1 MEKIGVKTA
10 IKVLLIG
17 TAVFLLARQI
27 RADEL
32 SAVKDGYK
40 YYWSNIKDGKGSCTV
55 TRQNFS
61 PDNPTVPQ
69 SEIKDSFEWM
79 FEGPKIRC
87 KKMNVSMTINGQ
99 KAWPARE
106 EFVTEIYFDGQKIAA
121 GGGKNFV
128 LRKPDHSDFGAT
140 NEWDPRL
147 MVTGSTR
154 PGKDWEPITFWDF
167 QGKGNYSIVG
177 KEKINSY
184 ECYVLETTIEKD
196 LEKNGGMIRRNW
208 FDIERNCCLVRSE
221 IWFSVGKDQVIPKGQ
236 EWTKDE
242 GKYLSSRT
250 DIELKKYE
258 KELWGPKKYEWIQYV
273 PDSKTKTFYVLNKT
287 TKIYDDT
294 CAYNVGLT
302 EDNLKIPIPLDAT
315 VFDASKYPT
324 EYVKPKVSIEFRLI
338 KNIPTPGFTETKTA
352 GPNQDIYYVADKAEI
367 TDADIKGVKVSF
379 SMQGF
384 PQIDILFADEGAKKL
399 AEVTGKHINEQMAIF
414 VNGKLNSAPII
425 KEKIPGSHLQLS
437 GHFTEAEIRRIIGE
451 ETK

>member
-1 MEKIGVKTA
+1 MEKMGVKTA

-17 TAVFLLARQI
+17 AAVFLLAKQI

-32 SAVKDGYK
+32 NAVKDGCK
-40 YYWSNIKDGKGSCTV
+40 FYWSNIKDGKGSCTV

-61 PDNPTVPQ
+61 PDNPTIPQ

-106 EFVTEIYFDGQKIAA
+106 ESATEIYFDGQKITA
-121 GGGKNFV
+121 GGGKTFV
-128 LRKPDHSDFGAT
+128 LRKPDYSDFGTT

-167 QGKGNYSIVG
+167 QGKGNYAVIG
-177 KEKINSY
+177 KEKINGD

-196 LEKNGGMIRRNW
+196 LEKNGGSVRRNW
-208 FDIERNCCLVRSE
+208 FNIDHDYCLVRSE
-221 IWFSVGKDQVIPKGQ
+221 IWFSVGKNQVIPKDQ
-236 EWTKDE
+236 EWTKDA

-250 DIELKKYE
+250 NIELKKYG
-258 KELWGPKKYEWIQYV
+258 KKLWGPKKYEWVQYA
-273 PDSKTKTFYVLNKT
+273 PDSKTKTFCVLNKT
-287 TKIYDDT
+287 TKIYDDA
-294 CAYNVGLT
+294 CAYNLGLT
-302 EDNLKIPIPLDAT
+302 ENDLKIAIPSDAT
-315 VFDASKYPT
+315 IYDASKYS
-324 EYVKPKVSIEFRLI
+324 EDYVKPKVSIEFRLV
-338 KNIPTPGFTETKTA
+338 KNAPAPGFTETKA
-352 GPNQDIYYVADKAEI
+352 SDSNQDIYYVANKTEI

-384 PQIDILFADEGAKKL
+384 PQIDILFTDEGAKKL
-399 AEVTGKHINEQMAIF
+399 AEVTGKHINERMAIF